1 MSIASGNSTVNVNKS
16 VAGSKVLSEAIMV
29 PEEDGGDDD
38 LEAALSSGME
48 ARLNEK
54 ITEVQNQVD

>member
-1 MSIASGNSTVNVNKS
+1 M
-16 VAGSKVLSEAIMV
+16 MV

-54 ITEVQNQVD
+54 ITEVQN